1 MQKVLI
7 MSRIRVQNF
16 GPIKENAQWIEVGKV
31 TLLIGNQGSG
41 KSTIAKLISTFVWME
56 KSLVRGDHDTKFFER
71 KSKFKNSFLTYHR
84 IQNYITADTD
94 IEYVGT
100 SYTFRFRNNGLCVE
114 QTQLPDTTELP
125 QIMYVPAERN
135 FLTYIESFK
144 ELKVASPSLRE
155 FKDEYKNAQKNIRG
169 SYDLPIDGAGLEYD
183 RQNDILHVRGRDY
196 KLRISEASSGYQ
208 SLVPLYIVSMN
219 LAKSILHRTDNADM
233 TEEERVRY
241 KRLIAEIY
249 DNKRLSEEQRRT
261 AINAL
266 SDRFTKT
273 HFINIVE
280 EPEQNLFPT
289 SQWKMLGSLLDINNM
304 SSGNKLIMTTHSPYI
319 INFLTIFVKAYNLCR
334 NGISDGVKQ
343 QINSIVPLQSVVDP
357 ETLYVYELD
366 EVNGTY
372 SRLETYKGMPS
383 DENYLNNSLADS
395 NDKFAKLLDLE
406 DLCR

>member
-41 KSTIAKLISTFVWME
+41 KSTIAKLISTFAWME

-100 SYTFRFRNNGLCVE
+100 SYTFRFRNNVLCVE

-169 SYDLPIDGAGLEYD
+169 SYGLPIDGAGLEYD

-289 SQWKMLGSLLDINNM
+289 SQWEMLGSLLDINNM

-334 NGISDGVKQ
+334 NGIPDGVKQ